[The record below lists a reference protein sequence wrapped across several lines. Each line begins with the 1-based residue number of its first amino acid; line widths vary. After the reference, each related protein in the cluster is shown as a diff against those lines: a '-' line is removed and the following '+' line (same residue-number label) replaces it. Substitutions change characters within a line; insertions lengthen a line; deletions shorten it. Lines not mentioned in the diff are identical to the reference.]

1 MPKTSVLIVDD
12 HEAIRRT
19 LRVRI
24 EALPEFS
31 VCGEAVNGV
40 EAVEKAQLLNP
51 SLVILDFAMPEM
63 NGLEAATALRFML
76 PKTKLY
82 LLTAH
87 SNREL
92 ELAARD
98 AGIDAVYSKYEDLTT
113 LFRQLKLDSV
123 VSEASAEAAKAES
136 ETSRATA
143 AARGSLGHHSA
154 YIAPAEGNSPNARAS
169 PAITI
174 TQSNFCGSFDDRR
187 ARFIPARSCTIPVA
201 TTTPNSTTAPI
212 IISIANCFT
221 LC

>member
-1 MPKTSVLIVDD
+1 LPKTSVLLVDD

-40 EAVEKAQLLNP
+40 DAVEKAQLLNP
-51 SLVILDFAMPEM
+51 NLVILDFAMPEM

-76 PKTKLY
+76 PTTKLY

-98 AGIDAVYSKYEDLTT
+98 AGIDAVYSKYDDLTG
-113 LFRQLKLDSV
+113 LFRRLKRDSAIG
-123 VSEASAEAAKAES
+123 EADDEQPGKA
-136 ETSRATA
+136 
-143 AARGSLGHHSA
+143 
-154 YIAPAEGNSPNARAS
+154 
-169 PAITI
+169 
-174 TQSNFCGSFDDRR
+174 DDEDT
-187 ARFIPARSCTIPVA
+187 PA
-201 TTTPNSTTAPI
+201 TTVPGDGKT
-212 IISIANCFT
+212 SIH
-221 LC
+221 

>member
-51 SLVILDFAMPEM
+51 NLVILDFAMPEM

-76 PKTKLY
+76 PTTKLY

-87 SNREL
+87 SNREV

-98 AGIDAVYSKYEDLTT
+98 AGIDAVYSKYDDLSA
-113 LFRQLKLDSV
+113 LFRRLKLDCV
-123 VSEASAEAAKAES
+123 ISEASAQETKPES
-136 ETSRATA
+136 ETTPATA
-143 AARGSLGHHSA
+143 AARADGKTGIH
-154 YIAPAEGNSPNARAS
+154 
-169 PAITI
+169 
-174 TQSNFCGSFDDRR
+174 
-187 ARFIPARSCTIPVA
+187 
-201 TTTPNSTTAPI
+201 
-212 IISIANCFT
+212 
-221 LC
+221 

>member
-1 MPKTSVLIVDD
+1 LPKTSVLIVDD

-24 EALPEFS
+24 EELPEFS

-40 EAVEKAQLLNP
+40 DAVEKAQLLSP

-76 PKTKLY
+76 PTAKLY

-98 AGIDAVYSKYEDLTT
+98 AGIDAVYSKYDDLSA
-113 LFRQLKLDSV
+113 LFRRLKIDCV
-123 VSEASAEAAKAES
+123 VSEAGSEPREKAAS
-136 ETSRATA
+136 EDGPATA
-143 AARGSLGHHSA
+143 APTDGK
-154 YIAPAEGNSPNARAS
+154 
-169 PAITI
+169 T
-174 TQSNFCGSFDDRR
+174 
-187 ARFIPARSCTIPVA
+187 
-201 TTTPNSTTAPI
+201 
-212 IISIANCFT
+212 SIH
-221 LC
+221 

>member
-1 MPKTSVLIVDD
+1 LPKTSVLIVDD

-40 EAVEKAQLLNP
+40 DAVEKAQLLNP
-51 SLVILDFAMPEM
+51 NLVILDFAMPEM

-76 PKTKLY
+76 PTTKLY

-98 AGIDAVYSKYEDLTT
+98 AGIDAVFSKYDDLSA
-113 LFRQLKLDSV
+113 LFRRVKIDCV
-123 VSEASAEAAKAES
+123 VSEAGGEQGAKVATEAGA
-136 ETSRATA
+136 ATA
-143 AARGSLGHHSA
+143 VPGDGKTSVH
-154 YIAPAEGNSPNARAS
+154 
-169 PAITI
+169 
-174 TQSNFCGSFDDRR
+174 
-187 ARFIPARSCTIPVA
+187 
-201 TTTPNSTTAPI
+201 
-212 IISIANCFT
+212 
-221 LC
+221 

>member
-1 MPKTSVLIVDD
+1 VLIVDD

-40 EAVEKAQLLNP
+40 DAVEKAQLLSP
-51 SLVILDFAMPEM
+51 GLVILDFAMPEM

-76 PKTKLY
+76 PTTKLY

-98 AGIDAVYSKYEDLTT
+98 AGIDAVYSKYDDLSA
-113 LFRQLKLDSV
+113 LFRRLKIDCVL
-123 VSEASAEAAKAES
+123 SEASGEPRDKAATE
-136 ETSRATA
+136 E
-143 AARGSLGHHSA
+143 
-154 YIAPAEGNSPNARAS
+154 APATTGAPDGKNS
-169 PAITI
+169 IH
-174 TQSNFCGSFDDRR
+174 
-187 ARFIPARSCTIPVA
+187 
-201 TTTPNSTTAPI
+201 
-212 IISIANCFT
+212 
-221 LC
+221 

>member
-24 EALPEFS
+24 EGIPEFS

-40 EAVEKAQLLNP
+40 DAVEKAQSLNP
-51 SLVILDFAMPEM
+51 NLVILDFAMPEM

-76 PKTKLY
+76 PTTKLY

-98 AGIDAVYSKYEDLTT
+98 AGIDAIFSKYDDLTA
-113 LFRQLKLDSV
+113 LFRRIKIDCV
-123 VSEASAEAAKAES
+123 VSEAGGEQGAKTATEAS
-136 ETSRATA
+136 SATA
-143 AARGSLGHHSA
+143 VPGDGKTSVH
-154 YIAPAEGNSPNARAS
+154 
-169 PAITI
+169 
-174 TQSNFCGSFDDRR
+174 
-187 ARFIPARSCTIPVA
+187 
-201 TTTPNSTTAPI
+201 
-212 IISIANCFT
+212 
-221 LC
+221 

>member
-24 EALPEFS
+24 EGIPEFS

-40 EAVEKAQLLNP
+40 DAVEKAQLLNP
-51 SLVILDFAMPEM
+51 NLVILDFAMPEM

-76 PKTKLY
+76 PTTKLY

-98 AGIDAVYSKYEDLTT
+98 AGIDAIFSKYDDLSA
-113 LFRQLKLDSV
+113 LFRRIKIDCV
-123 VSEASAEAAKAES
+123 VSEAGGEQGAKTATEAS
-136 ETSRATA
+136 SATA
-143 AARGSLGHHSA
+143 VPGDGKTSVH
-154 YIAPAEGNSPNARAS
+154 
-169 PAITI
+169 
-174 TQSNFCGSFDDRR
+174 
-187 ARFIPARSCTIPVA
+187 
-201 TTTPNSTTAPI
+201 
-212 IISIANCFT
+212 
-221 LC
+221 

>member
-1 MPKTSVLIVDD
+1 LPKTSVLIVDD

-24 EALPEFS
+24 EELPEFS

-40 EAVEKAQLLNP
+40 DAVEKAQLLSP

-76 PKTKLY
+76 PGAKLY

-98 AGIDAVYSKYEDLTT
+98 AGIDAVYSKYDDLSA
-113 LFRQLKLDSV
+113 LFRRLKIDCI
-123 VSEASAEAAKAES
+123 VSEAGGEPREKAAS
-136 ETSRATA
+136 E
-143 AARGSLGHHSA
+143 GG
-154 YIAPAEGNSPNARAS
+154 P
-169 PAITI
+169 
-174 TQSNFCGSFDDRR
+174 
-187 ARFIPARSCTIPVA
+187 A
-201 TTTPNSTTAPI
+201 TTVPTDGKT
-212 IISIANCFT
+212 SIH
-221 LC
+221 

>member
-24 EALPEFS
+24 EALAEFS

-40 EAVEKAQLLNP
+40 DAVEKAQLLNP
-51 SLVILDFAMPEM
+51 NLVILDFAMPEM

-76 PKTKLY
+76 PSTKLY

-98 AGIDAVYSKYEDLTT
+98 AGIDAVYSKYDDLSA
-113 LFRQLKLDSV
+113 LFRRLKIDCV
-123 VSEASAEAAKAES
+123 VSEASAEQGAKAASES
-136 ETSRATA
+136 SPTTA
-143 AARGSLGHHSA
+143 APGDGK
-154 YIAPAEGNSPNARAS
+154 
-169 PAITI
+169 T
-174 TQSNFCGSFDDRR
+174 
-187 ARFIPARSCTIPVA
+187 
-201 TTTPNSTTAPI
+201 
-212 IISIANCFT
+212 SIH
-221 LC
+221 

>member
-24 EALPEFS
+24 EALAEFS

-40 EAVEKAQLLNP
+40 DAVEKAQLLNP
-51 SLVILDFAMPEM
+51 NLVILDFAMPEM

-76 PKTKLY
+76 PSTKLY

-98 AGIDAVYSKYEDLTT
+98 AGIDAVYSKYDDLSA
-113 LFRQLKLDSV
+113 LFRRLKIDCV
-123 VSEASAEAAKAES
+123 VSEASADQGAKAAS
-136 ETSRATA
+136 E
-143 AARGSLGHHSA
+143 G
-154 YIAPAEGNSPNARAS
+154 S
-169 PAITI
+169 PAT
-174 TQSNFCGSFDDRR
+174 S
-187 ARFIPARSCTIPVA
+187 
-201 TTTPNSTTAPI
+201 APSDGKT
-212 IISIANCFT
+212 SIH
-221 LC
+221 

>member
-1 MPKTSVLIVDD
+1 MTSVLIVDD

-40 EAVEKAQLLNP
+40 DAVEKAQLLNP

-76 PKTKLY
+76 PTTKLY

-98 AGIDAVYSKYEDLTT
+98 AGIDAVYSKYDDLSA
-113 LFRQLKLDSV
+113 LFRRLKIDCV
-123 VSEASAEAAKAES
+123 VSEATGSEPREKSAEPES
-136 ETSRATA
+136 T
-143 AARGSLGHHSA
+143 
-154 YIAPAEGNSPNARAS
+154 
-169 PAITI
+169 
-174 TQSNFCGSFDDRR
+174 
-187 ARFIPARSCTIPVA
+187 A
-201 TTTPNSTTAPI
+201 TTTPVIGKNSI
-212 IISIANCFT
+212 H
-221 LC
+221 

>member
-1 MPKTSVLIVDD
+1 LPKTSVLIVDD

-24 EALPEFS
+24 EELPEFS

-40 EAVEKAQLLNP
+40 DAVEKAQLLSP

-76 PKTKLY
+76 PGAKLY

-98 AGIDAVYSKYEDLTT
+98 AGIDAVYSKYDDLSA
-113 LFRQLKLDSV
+113 LFRRLKIDSV
-123 VSEASAEAAKAES
+123 VTEAGGEPREKAASE
-136 ETSRATA
+136 
-143 AARGSLGHHSA
+143 GG
-154 YIAPAEGNSPNARAS
+154 P
-169 PAITI
+169 
-174 TQSNFCGSFDDRR
+174 
-187 ARFIPARSCTIPVA
+187 A
-201 TTTPNSTTAPI
+201 TTVPTDRKT
-212 IISIANCFT
+212 SIH
-221 LC
+221 

>member
-1 MPKTSVLIVDD
+1 VNLPTTSVLIVDD

-31 VCGEAVNGV
+31 VCGEAINGV
-40 EAVEKAQLLNP
+40 DAVEKAQLLNP

-76 PKTKLY
+76 PATKLY

-98 AGIDAVYSKYEDLTT
+98 AGIDAVYSKYDDLSA
-113 LFRQLKLDSV
+113 LFRRLKIDCV
-123 VSEASAEAAKAES
+123 VKEVTSGQPEKAAS
-136 ETSRATA
+136 ETRSA
-143 AARGSLGHHSA
+143 A
-154 YIAPAEGNSPNARAS
+154 PP
-169 PAITI
+169 
-174 TQSNFCGSFDDRR
+174 
-187 ARFIPARSCTIPVA
+187 A
-201 TTTPNSTTAPI
+201 TTDGKT
-212 IISIANCFT
+212 SIH
-221 LC
+221 

>member
-1 MPKTSVLIVDD
+1 MPKTSVLIADD

-40 EAVEKAQLLNP
+40 DAVEKAQMLNP

-76 PKTKLY
+76 PATKLY

-98 AGIDAVYSKYEDLTT
+98 AGIDAVYSKYDDLSA
-113 LFRQLKLDSV
+113 LFRRLKIDCVL
-123 VSEASAEAAKAES
+123 SEAANAHATKATNEDTPATPATGD
-136 ETSRATA
+136 EKTSI
-143 AARGSLGHHSA
+143 H
-154 YIAPAEGNSPNARAS
+154 
-169 PAITI
+169 
-174 TQSNFCGSFDDRR
+174 
-187 ARFIPARSCTIPVA
+187 
-201 TTTPNSTTAPI
+201 
-212 IISIANCFT
+212 
-221 LC
+221 